1 MITERPI
8 LFSAPMVRAILES
21 RKTVTRRLVKPQPPA
36 GTERFATVALCPP
49 TPTKAVDWLPVV
61 DGATDYG
68 AAPLRQIATRGDRLW
83 VRETWGSA
91 DHYYQDH
98 ENDDPSVVAY
108 AADRSAIQF
117 HAKTPRP
124 TPSWDIAQWNWDKM
138 RWRPSNQMPRWASRI
153 TLEVVDVRV
162 ERLQDITNEDAMA
175 EGLTKAYLQAWNLNA
190 QEGFQELWQTQCEG
204 KRAPWASNPWVWVVS
219 FKRVSL

>member
-8 LFSAPMVRAILES
+8 LFSAPMVRTILDG
-21 RKTVTRRLVKPQPPA
+21 RKTVTRRLVKPQPPV

-49 TPTKAVDWLPVV
+49 TPTKAADWLPVV
-61 DGATDYG
+61 DGATDYS

-91 DHYYQDH
+91 DRYYQDH

-108 AADRSAIQF
+108 AADRSAVQF

-124 TPSWDIAQWNWDKM
+124 IPSWDVAQWNWDQM
-138 RWRPSNQMPRWASRI
+138 RWRPSSQMPRWASRI
-153 TLEVVDVRV
+153 TLEVVGVRV
-162 ERLQDITNEDAMA
+162 ERLQDITNDDARL
-175 EGLTKAYLQAWNLNA
+175 EGVSAPPKQQATHVDQFA
-190 QEGFQELWQTQCEG
+190 ELWNSTNG
-204 KRAPWASNPWVWVVS
+204 KRASWASNPWVWVVE
-219 FKRVSL
+219 FKKVSP